1 MIGCPMRSTLIG
13 LLIASTAPAIDDG
26 PDPTSP
32 RPAIPNPADAGDEA
46 DVEPEG
52 DVEADANDPPK
63 RRPGPIVR
71 SSESSEST
79 SKFLRRPGDT
89 PYAPSVDW
97 SRVPPWDQTSFFGV
111 RARGKFF
118 VFVVD
123 CSGSMA
129 DDLRL
134 YRAKQELRRTIG
146 ALRFPQR
153 YLVIFY
159 NDRPRPM
166 SGGMPRSADHRGKLA
181 TYSWLG
187 GIDAEGGTEPK
198 GAMDLALG
206 YDPDAVFLLSDG
218 EFPPGTDGALDVR
231 NAGRTP
237 VHCIDLDGGLGA
249 DQLRAI
255 AEDSGGSYAV
265 RR

>member
-1 MIGCPMRSTLIG
+1 MVGYHPGRI
-13 LLIASTAPAIDDG
+13 LIALAIASAVVAGPDRRVASAQDDAIPAPAA
-26 PDPTSP
+26 PE
-32 RPAIPNPADAGDEA
+32 ADSDGDEGAEAEPSA
-46 DVEPEG
+46 D
-52 DVEADANDPPK
+52 DLPK
-63 RRPGPIVR
+63 RPGPIVR
-71 SSESSEST
+71 STEAT
-79 SKFLRRPGDT
+79 SKYLRMPGET
-89 PYAPSVDW
+89 SYAPSVDW
-97 SRVPPWDQTSFFGV
+97 ARVPPWDRASFFGV

-134 YRAKQELRRTIG
+134 IRAKQELRRTIG
-146 ALRFPQR
+146 AMRFPQR
-153 YLVIFY
+153 YLIIFY

-166 SGGMPRSADHRGKLA
+166 AGGMPRSPDQGGNRA

-187 GIDAEGGTEPK
+187 GIDAEGGTDPK

-206 YDPDAVFLLSDG
+206 YRPDAVFLLSDG
-218 EFPPGTDGALDVR
+218 EFPTGTEGAIAAR

-237 VHCIDLDGGLGA
+237 VHCIDLAGGPGA
-249 DQLRAI
+249 EQLRAI
-255 AEDSGGSYAV
+255 AESSGGTYAA

>member
-1 MIGCPMRSTLIG
+1 MIGCPLRVALIG
-13 LLIASTAPAIDDG
+13 LMLASAALADDDG
-26 PDPTSP
+26 PDPP
-32 RPAIPNPADAGDEA
+32 GPPHAIPNPADAGDDA
-46 DVEPEG
+46 AVEPEG
-52 DVEADANDPPK
+52 DDEADADDPPK

-71 SSESSEST
+71 SSELSEST

-97 SRVPPWDQTSFFGV
+97 ARVPAWEQTSFFGV
-111 RARGKFF
+111 RVRGKFF

-134 YRAKQELRRTIG
+134 VRAKQELRRTIG
-146 ALRFPQR
+146 AMRFPQR
-153 YLVIFY
+153 YLIIFY

-166 SGGMPRSADHRGKLA
+166 SGGMPRSADQRGKAA
-181 TYSWLG
+181 TDSWLRA
-187 GIDAEGGTEPK
+187 IDAEGGTDPK

-206 YDPDAVFLLSDG
+206 YKPDAVFLLSDG
-218 EFPPGTDGALDVR
+218 EFPPGTDGALSIR
-231 NAGRTP
+231 NAERTP
-237 VHCIDLDGGLGA
+237 VHCIDLDGGPGA
-249 DQLRAI
+249 SQLRAI